1 MANERGTLCF
11 FAFSSSL
18 RPHLGSPD
26 DSRKGTPHSGHQRRE
41 GAYATARKLWDKG
54 DPASCSLGIQ
64 GAFRTAESARPGP
77 CSAPRTAPGL
87 PPRAGPRTAQASCV
101 THQLLTCRMV
111 SPVSCASCFFWSSE
125 GYGCCSHQ
133 RELPG
138 LPGCPLIP
146 KAWPAQVPQGDW
158 LAQVGA
164 GLGEPSCL
172 SFYAPR
178 SPSEGGRAKLWAIT
192 LASPPPTPPHNLF
205 QQLEANWPTLIR
217 EVELGLGGTPPPRG
231 REAKP
236 STGPC

>member
-1 MANERGTLCF
+1 MEHPLGTNPRPQGRTGAQGGAAQGCFPGTGGGWGGRRARGPGKVGRQAQGCGGGRTGE
-11 FAFSSSL
+11 AEGG
-18 RPHLGSPD
+18 RR
-26 DSRKGTPHSGHQRRE
+26 SRGRWVAAP
-41 GAYATARKLWDKG
+41 
-54 DPASCSLGIQ
+54 P
-64 GAFRTAESARPGP
+64 
-77 CSAPRTAPGL
+77 SAPRTAPGL

-111 SPVSCASCFFWSSE
+111 SPVSCASCFFCSSE